1 MGLMREKLTLLD
13 YRRRTEMCIVITVAQ
28 LSWTLAGDVQQN
40 TYDGTR
46 GSQPEH
52 GGEML
57 PDGLENSWGEPAPEE
72 VLEDSGC

>member
-1 MGLMREKLTLLD
+1 
-13 YRRRTEMCIVITVAQ
+13 MCIVINADQ
-28 LSWTLAGDVQQN
+28 QPWIHAGDVQPS

-57 PDGLENSWGEPAPEE
+57 PDGLENSWSMGEPAPGE